1 MKNIC
6 ILKDVTKRYPSH
18 HETVLGPVSLT
29 IEKGTVTGIRG
40 ENGAGKS
47 TLLAIMANTLKPTS
61 GTVTYG
67 KKHIVIGYVPQ
78 ELSLYETMT
87 GRENLI
93 FWGLAGGLK
102 KKDADIQAQKLLS
115 LMRLSDK
122 AESTAAEYSG
132 GMKRRLHLATALMTV
147 PDFLLLDEPTAGA
160 DEESADTILQTAAAL
175 KENGTAC
182 VIISHQAEDLK
193 KICDNILWLEKGQIK
208 N

>member
-78 ELSLYETMT
+78 ELSLYETPQ
-87 GRENLI
+87 R
-93 FWGLAGGLK
+93 
-102 KKDADIQAQKLLS
+102 S
-115 LMRLSDK
+115 
-122 AESTAAEYSG
+122 
-132 GMKRRLHLATALMTV
+132 
-147 PDFLLLDEPTAGA
+147 
-160 DEESADTILQTAAAL
+160 
-175 KENGTAC
+175 
-182 VIISHQAEDLK
+182 
-193 KICDNILWLEKGQIK
+193 
-208 N
+208 